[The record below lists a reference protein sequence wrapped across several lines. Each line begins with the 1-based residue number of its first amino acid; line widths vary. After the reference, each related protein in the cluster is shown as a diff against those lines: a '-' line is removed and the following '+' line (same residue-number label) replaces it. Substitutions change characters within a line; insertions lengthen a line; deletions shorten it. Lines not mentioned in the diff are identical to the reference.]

1 MTAVTKNFT
10 LAAAAL
16 AISTL
21 PPLFA
26 RTIFH
31 TIRLRFNTVG
41 IQTPMENYSGD
52 AVFFLVATAF
62 LLTPWVVT
70 FALRIKGIPDWV
82 AVIPLIALIA
92 CWLLNQRERPA
103 ESAQLLSWVAFMGY
117 ASSAVGCAAS
127 ERDDRRWLRLAWF
140 PSMFF
145 LIFFVAAGWW
155 FDVFFE

>member
-26 RTIFH
+26 DTIFH

-41 IQTPMENYSGD
+41 IQTPTDNYSGD
-52 AVFFLVATAF
+52 VVFFLVVTTF
-62 LLTPWVVT
+62 LLTPWVVA
-70 FALRIKGIPDWV
+70 FALRIKGISDWV
-82 AVIPLIALIA
+82 VFIPLIALIA
-92 CWLLNQRERPA
+92 CWLINQRERPA

-117 ASSAVGCAAS
+117 ACSAIGCAAS
-127 ERDDRRWLRLAWF
+127 ERDDRHWLRLVWF
-140 PSMFF
+140 PTMFF
-145 LIFFVAAGWW
+145 LIFFVAAKWW

>member
-1 MTAVTKNFT
+1 MTAVTKNFI

-26 RTIFH
+26 DTIFH
-31 TIRLRFNTVG
+31 TIRNRFNTVG
-41 IQTPMENYSGD
+41 IQTASDNYTGD
-52 AVFFLVATAF
+52 VVFFLVVTTF
-62 LLTPWVVT
+62 LLTPWIAA
-70 FALRIKGIPDWV
+70 FALRIKGISDW
-82 AVIPLIALIA
+82 AAFIPLIALIA
-92 CWLLNQRERPA
+92 CWLINQRERLA

-117 ASSAVGCAAS
+117 ACSAIGCAAS
-127 ERDDRRWLRLAWF
+127 ERDDRRWLRMVWF

-145 LIFFVAAGWW
+145 LIFFVATKWW